1 MMLIFH
7 PFLLL
12 AERRRRVQGLHDQ
25 RPGEPA
31 LHHVR
36 PRPGLQLGIY
46 SKVHLLYYRVAHQIL
61 QYLILTSEFSILKRN

>member
-1 MMLIFH
+1 MAIDNSIA
-7 PFLLL
+7 FLPCFLL
-12 AERRRRVQGLHDQ
+12 AERRGRVQGLHDQ

-46 SKVHLLYYRVAHQIL
+46 SRAGSPGMHTTGVDVPSQHVYVAPSL
-61 QYLILTSEFSILKRN
+61 